1 MIAVLPTDDGWGAG
15 VSLAV
20 TDDPMVLSTDLAAM
34 TAGWGA
40 SVTVAEQPPLALLQS
55 PQATAPAVEP
65 WAEAIVVALAALPT
79 DLPRWSREKE
89 LEPSPQQVW
98 VPTDRLDDTWL
109 RAVNRPVRL
118 WSAIGAADVTDP
130 LNVATRRSA
139 KTVSALPARPFANI
153 DYRRPRAKPTLAVLP
168 AVGAGEEAQVP
179 EARATKRV
187 PVVVSAARPAPAFVY
202 DQTQLVALAACE
214 ADGSA
219 AACGVDDDES
229 RQEPAPATAKPAAD
243 PRSRHTAVV
252 RRSARTAN
260 SANAVR
266 RRDPTAGCRRNRRL
280 DCRDICSPWRCGS
293 PRSHCRHGAAA
304 WCF

>member
-109 RAVNRPVRL
+109 WAVNRPVRL
-118 WSAIGAADVTDP
+118 WSAIGAADVIDP

-187 PVVVSAARPAPAFVY
+187 PVVVSAARPAPAFAY

-214 ADGSA
+214 PDGSA

-229 RQEPAPATAKPAAD
+229 RQKPAPATAKPAA
-243 PRSRHTAVV
+243 
-252 RRSARTAN
+252 RSAQPPY
-260 SANAVR
+260 R
-266 RRDPTAGCRRNRRL
+266 RRAPIGADGKLGECR
-280 DCRDICSPWRCGS
+280 
-293 PRSHCRHGAAA
+293 
-304 WCF
+304 